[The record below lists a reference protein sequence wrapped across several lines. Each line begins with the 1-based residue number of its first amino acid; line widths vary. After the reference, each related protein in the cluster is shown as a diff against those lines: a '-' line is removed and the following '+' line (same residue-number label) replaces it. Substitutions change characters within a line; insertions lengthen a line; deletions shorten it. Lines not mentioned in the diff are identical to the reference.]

1 MTALSAQIPLDLS
14 PIREAIA
21 RFGIPNPI
29 EYLDRADADPDPVRA
44 NADAVR
50 VVGDTATAVAV
61 DLARVRAGVIWRGDA
76 GTAFCDIIDW
86 FIDLCRNIADF
97 LLGAVEFVLTA
108 LDVII
113 DLFRAIC
120 TILMVAAAVIAAI
133 IVAAVAL
140 AVFSLGGSLAA
151 AAEAVW
157 AVATTA
163 TMTMIGLVGTVAF
176 ILKFLLDQLN
186 KVVEWLLEQVQGL
199 REKLA

>member
-14 PIREAIA
+14 PIQEAIA

-29 EYLDRADADPDPVRA
+29 EYLYQADADPDPVRA

-50 VVGDTATAVAV
+50 MVGETANAVAD
-61 DLARVRAGVIWRGDA
+61 DLSRARAGVIWHGDA
-76 GTAFCDIIDW
+76 GQAFSDVIDW
-86 FIDLCRNIADF
+86 FIDLCRNIADL
-97 LLGAVEFVLTA
+97 LLGAVEFLLTA

-120 TILMVAAAVIAAI
+120 TILMTAAAILAAI

-140 AVFSLGGSLAA
+140 AAFTLGGSLAA

-157 AVATTA
+157 AVATTT
-163 TMTMIGLVGTVAF
+163 TMTIIGLVGTVAF

-186 KVVEWLLEQVQGL
+186 KVVEWLLEQVQGI